1 MQRPD
6 PARIRALV
14 SLLSDANPRVV
25 DSARQAL
32 REHGPKSLCY
42 LDEAI
47 ESIDAKLRGRA
58 RLVRDDVRGLVLEG
72 EMRRLGERIDH
83 DPAALEEGCVV
94 LARTRDFALDSSSVS
109 LALDRLADSLAA
121 RLPAVREPEA
131 VARAISRHLGSEL
144 GFQGAP
150 RNYYDPDNWLLH
162 LVLERRI
169 GIPISLSAVY
179 LFVAR
184 RLGLPLIG
192 IGLPG
197 HFVVRYGP
205 VEAGLYLDPFH
216 GGRVLDEAEC
226 VRFVEERQLDYDP
239 AHLLPVSDGAILLR
253 MLRNLVQSYRARG
266 DANRQALLKRLRSML
281 VGEEVSGPE
290 LGAGEVDR

>member
-25 DSARQAL
+25 DGARKAL
-32 REHGPKSLCY
+32 LDHGSKALPD
-42 LDEAI
+42 LDDAI
-47 ESIDAKLRGRA
+47 ESADAKLRGRA
-58 RLVRDDVRGLVLEG
+58 RLVRDDVRGRVLEG
-72 EMRRLGERIDH
+72 AMRQLGERIDH
-83 DPAALEEGCVV
+83 DEAALEEGCVL
-94 LARTRDFALDSSSVS
+94 LARSRDFELDASTIRTT
-109 LALDRLADSLAA
+109 LDRLADGLAA
-121 RLPAVREPEA
+121 RLPAVREPAA
-131 VARAISRHLGSEL
+131 VAQAISRFLGREV

-150 RNYYDPDNWLLH
+150 RNYYDPDNWFLH

-197 HFVVRYGP
+197 HFVVRYGAM
-205 VEAGLYLDPFH
+205 ESGLYLDPFH

-226 VRFVEERQLDYDP
+226 VRFLEERQVDYDP
-239 AHLLPVSDGAILLR
+239 SHLLPVSDGAILLR
-253 MLRNLVQSYRARG
+253 MLRNLVQSYRTRG
-266 DANRQALLKRLRSML
+266 DSSRVQFLLRMRSML